1 MDGMSASNPLP
12 RVSTGVAQ
20 LDRAIEGGL
29 PANRVTLVSGDT
41 GAGKTTLALQMLAQG
56 LSRGERGI
64 FIALDQKPAHV
75 IEAASRFG
83 WALEAGGDAAIVVLD
98 GSPALSLMRQRQRA
112 VDARAVMSDLMP
124 HLRALSATR
133 LVIDALPALVPPE
146 LSESEEVEFL
156 RDLVFALEDN
166 LSCTTML
173 VASDG
178 DPRTARVSAVAA
190 RLVTGVIDV
199 RLREVEGRLRRYLLV
214 RKMRA
219 TIADAAEVPFVIDAG
234 GLAGE

>member
-1 MDGMSASNPLP
+1 
-12 RVSTGVAQ
+12 
-20 LDRAIEGGL
+20 
-29 PANRVTLVSGDT
+29 
-41 GAGKTTLALQMLAQG
+41 
-56 LSRGERGI
+56 
-64 FIALDQKPAHV
+64 
-75 IEAASRFG
+75 
-83 WALEAGGDAAIVVLD
+83 
-98 GSPALSLMRQRQRA
+98 
-112 VDARAVMSDLMP
+112 
-124 HLRALSATR
+124 
-133 LVIDALPALVPPE
+133 
-146 LSESEEVEFL
+146 
-156 RDLVFALEDN
+156 VFALEDN

-219 TIADAAEVPFVIDAG
+219 TMADAAEVPFVIDAG